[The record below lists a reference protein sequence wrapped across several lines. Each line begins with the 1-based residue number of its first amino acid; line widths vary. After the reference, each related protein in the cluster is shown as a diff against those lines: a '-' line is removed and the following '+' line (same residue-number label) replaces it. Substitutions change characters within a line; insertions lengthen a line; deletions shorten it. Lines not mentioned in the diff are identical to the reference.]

1 MSDPAAPD
9 RQVGVLISGA
19 FGTGKSSTAE
29 EMATILE
36 AGCLAYAAI
45 DLDWLAWFDTGR
57 DEKEEGERVML
68 DNLVAVV
75 QNYFRVGVRY
85 FVLAGWFEN
94 QGELDALRAVLP
106 FPLTVVELRASWPT
120 IERRLRSSPTSGRLD
135 DLRRAR
141 NQIEVVEGAPR
152 VDATIDG
159 DRPVGEVA
167 SDILRL
173 LRW

>member
-9 RQVGVLISGA
+9 RQAGVLISGA

-29 EMATILE
+29 EMATLVE
-36 AGCLAYAAI
+36 ARGLAYAAI
-45 DLDWLAWFDTGR
+45 DLDWLAWFHTGS
-57 DEKEEGERVML
+57 DEEEEGERVML

-75 QNYFRVGVRY
+75 QNYLRVGVRY
-85 FVLAGWFEN
+85 FVLAGWFGD
-94 QGELDALRAVLP
+94 QTELDALRAVLP

-159 DRPVGEVA
+159 DRPVGDVA

>member
-1 MSDPAAPD
+1 
-9 RQVGVLISGA
+9 
-19 FGTGKSSTAE
+19 
-29 EMATILE
+29 MATLIE
-36 AGCLAYAAI
+36 ARGLAYAVI
-45 DLDWLAWFDTGR
+45 DLDWLAWFHTGS
-57 DEKEEGERVML
+57 DEEEGEGVML

-75 QNYFRVGVRY
+75 ENYLRMGVRY
-85 FVLAGWFEN
+85 FVLAGGLEN

-106 FPLTVVELRASWPT
+106 FPLTVVELRASWP

-135 DLRRAR
+135 DPRRAR
-141 NQIEVVEGAPR
+141 DQIEVVVGAPR

>member
-1 MSDPAAPD
+1 MSDPTAPD
-9 RQVGVLISGA
+9 RQAGVLISGA

-36 AGCLAYAAI
+36 ARGLAYAAI

-94 QGELDALRAVLP
+94 HGELDALRAVLP

>member
-9 RQVGVLISGA
+9 RQAGVLISGA

-29 EMATILE
+29 ETATLIE
-36 AGCLAYAAI
+36 ARGLADTAI
-45 DLDWLAWFDTGR
+45 DLDWLAWFDTGT

-68 DNLVAVV
+68 DNLV
-75 QNYFRVGVRY
+75 
-85 FVLAGWFEN
+85 
-94 QGELDALRAVLP
+94 
-106 FPLTVVELRASWPT
+106 TVVELRAPLPT

-141 NQIEVVEGAPR
+141 NQIEVVVGAPR

>member
-1 MSDPAAPD
+1 
-9 RQVGVLISGA
+9 
-19 FGTGKSSTAE
+19 
-29 EMATILE
+29 
-36 AGCLAYAAI
+36 
-45 DLDWLAWFDTGR
+45 
-57 DEKEEGERVML
+57 ML

-75 QNYFRVGVRY
+75 ENYLGVGVRY
-85 FVLAGWFEN
+85 FVLAGWFGN
-94 QGELDALRAVLP
+94 QAELDRLRAVLP
-106 FPLTVVELRASWPT
+106 FPLTVVELRAPWPT
-120 IERRLRSSPTSGRLD
+120 IEHRLRSSPTSGRLD

-141 NQIEVVEGAPR
+141 NQVQEVEDAPR

>member
-1 MSDPAAPD
+1 
-9 RQVGVLISGA
+9 
-19 FGTGKSSTAE
+19 
-29 EMATILE
+29 MATIIEGRGLS
-36 AGCLAYAAI
+36 YAAI
-45 DLDWLAWFDTGR
+45 DLDWLTWFDTGR
-57 DEKEEGERVML
+57 DEEGEGERVML
-68 DNLVAVV
+68 ANVVAGV
-75 QNYFRVGVRY
+75 QNYLRVGVRY
-85 FVLAGWFEN
+85 FVLAGWFGK
-94 QGELDALRAVLP
+94 QTELDALRAVLP

-141 NQIEVVEGAPR
+141 NQIEVVEGAPT
-152 VDATIDG
+152 VDSTIDG

>member
-1 MSDPAAPD
+1 MSDPTAPD
-9 RQVGVLISGA
+9 RQAGVLISGA

-36 AGCLAYAAI
+36 ARGLAYAAI

-68 DNLVAVV
+68 ENLVAVV

-94 QGELDALRAVLP
+94 HGELDALRAVLP